1 MASTFRML
9 RGCEMRIGTY
19 FVYPK
24 GQKSKGFK
32 IDAVSFD
39 AAKSIFNQAEGI
51 SDTNENRRKLWAE
64 RIA

>member
-1 MASTFRML
+1 
-9 RGCEMRIGTY
+9 MRIGTY

-39 AAKSIFNQAEGI
+39 AAKSIFNQVEGI
-51 SDTNENRRKLWAE
+51 ADTNQNRWKLWAD
-64 RIA
+64 RVA

>member
-1 MASTFRML
+1 
-9 RGCEMRIGTY
+9 MRIGTY

-51 SDTNENRRKLWAE
+51 SDTNENRLKLWAE